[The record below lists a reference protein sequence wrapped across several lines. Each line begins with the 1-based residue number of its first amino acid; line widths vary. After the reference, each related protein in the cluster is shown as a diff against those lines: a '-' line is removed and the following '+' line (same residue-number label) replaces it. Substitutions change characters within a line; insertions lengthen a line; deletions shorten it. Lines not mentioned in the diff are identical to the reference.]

1 MLETARTLAVLGT
14 LALLIAGAFWT
25 KVAREDAEDVGGAI
39 VFSQVETAS
48 RLLTL
53 ALGLSAVA
61 ALLAV
66 IAWISG

>member
-14 LALLIAGAFWT
+14 LALLIAGAFWI
-25 KVAREDAEDVGGAI
+25 KVAREDAEDAGGAI

-48 RLLTL
+48 QLLTL